1 MNKEEF
7 VAIGIDEKLAEK
19 AAEQSKKELSNY
31 VPKERFDEVNE
42 AKKQLEESSKEHE
55 TQMEALKQAAGD
67 NEGLKKQISELQE
80 QNKRKDTEY
89 EEKLKDLRITNA
101 IKLAVSGSAQD
112 SDLVAGLIDKGKLIL
127 GEDGIVTGLD
137 EQVKALKEKKAFL
150 FKDQKEPQVESKQ
163 GIRVGAI
170 QKGESGEKQNGSFS
184 MKDAIAARI
193 QTQTG
198 QGKE

>member
-7 VAIGIDEKLAEK
+7 VAIGIDGKLAKK

-55 TQMEALKQAAGD
+55 AQMEALKQAAGD
-67 NEGLKKQISELQE
+67 NDGLRKQISELQE

-127 GEDGIVTGLD
+127 GEDGTVTGLD

-150 FKDQKEPQVESKQ
+150 FKEQKEPQAESKP

-170 QKGESGEKQNGSFS
+170 QKGESSEKQGGSFT